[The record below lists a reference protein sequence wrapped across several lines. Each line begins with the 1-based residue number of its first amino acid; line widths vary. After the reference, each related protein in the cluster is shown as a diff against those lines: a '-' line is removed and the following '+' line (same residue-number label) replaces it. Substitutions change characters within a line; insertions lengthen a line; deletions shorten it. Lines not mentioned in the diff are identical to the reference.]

1 MLKNKTKDRNIK
13 IFGCK
18 YLLLILIIV
27 SLCSCGKE
35 TKIDFLT
42 DVALKYYEEE
52 MKDEETRNFY
62 KNIDLKNF
70 VLEITQEEDFKG
82 FEIYTV
88 IFTSSIKKEPDFLIN
103 KKGNIYIPIYLRDSK
118 VEKKEIPHF
127 LKYNHDLF
135 MDESSLLIVYC
146 KNTKNYLLLKLIE
159 GYSIETIEN
168 INNFNCNKKNNQ
180 NMEIE
185 NAIINYQEIPIEE

>member
-88 IFTSSIKKEPDFLIN
+88 IFTSSIKKEPDFLKN

-135 MDESSLLIVYC
+135 WDESSLLIVYC

-185 NAIINYQEIPIEE
+185 NAIIN

>member
-1 MLKNKTKDRNIK
+1 MDRIIK
-13 IFGCK
+13 IFRSK
-18 YLLLILIIV
+18 YILLIFIIV
-27 SLCSCGKE
+27 YLSSCGKR

-42 DVALKYYEEE
+42 DVALKYYNEE
-52 MKDEETRNFY
+52 MNDKETRNFY
-62 KNIDLKNF
+62 KNVGLKNF

-82 FEIYTV
+82 FEIYTIV
-88 IFTSSIKKEPDFLIN
+88 FTSSIKKEPDFLIN

-118 VEKKEIPHF
+118 VDKQEIPHF

-135 MDESSLLIVYC
+135 IVESSLLIVYC
-146 KNTKNYLLLKLIE
+146 RDTKNYLLLKLDE

>member
-70 VLEITQEEDFKG
+70 VLKITQEEDFKG
-82 FEIYTV
+82 FEIYTIV
-88 IFTSSIKKEPDFLIN
+88 FTSSIKKEPDFLIN

-146 KNTKNYLLLKLIE
+146 NNTKNYLLLKLIE

>member
-168 INNFNCNKKNNQ
+168 INNFNCNKKNTQ
-180 NMEIE
+180 DMEIE

>member
-88 IFTSSIKKEPDFLIN
+88 IFTSSIKKEPDFLKN

-135 MDESSLLIVYC
+135 WDESSLLIVYC

>member
-82 FEIYTV
+82 FEIYTIV
-88 IFTSSIKKEPDFLIN
+88 FTSSIKKEPDFLIN

>member
-146 KNTKNYLLLKLIE
+146 KNTKNHLLLKLIE

>member
-1 MLKNKTKDRNIK
+1 MMKNKTKNRNIK

-82 FEIYTV
+82 FEIYTIV
-88 IFTSSIKKEPDFLIN
+88 FTSSIKKEPDFLIN

>member
-1 MLKNKTKDRNIK
+1 MKNKTKNRNIK

-62 KNIDLKNF
+62 KNIDLKKF

-82 FEIYTV
+82 FEIYTIV
-88 IFTSSIKKEPDFLIN
+88 FTSSIKKEPDFLIN

>member
-1 MLKNKTKDRNIK
+1 MDRIIK
-13 IFGCK
+13 IFRSK
-18 YLLLILIIV
+18 YILLIFIIV
-27 SLCSCGKE
+27 YLSSCGKR

-42 DVALKYYEEE
+42 DVALKYYNEE
-52 MKDEETRNFY
+52 MNDKETRNFY
-62 KNIDLKNF
+62 KNVGLKNF
-70 VLEITQEEDFKG
+70 VLNITQEKDYKG
-82 FEIYTV
+82 FEIYTIV
-88 IFTSSIKKEPDFLIN
+88 FTSSIKKEPDFLIN

-118 VEKKEIPHF
+118 VDKQEIPHF

-135 MDESSLLIVYC
+135 IVESSLLIVYC
-146 KNTKNYLLLKLIE
+146 RDTKNYLLLKLDE

>member
-135 MDESSLLIVYC
+135 WDESSLLIVYC

>member
-1 MLKNKTKDRNIK
+1 MLKNKTKDRNIQ

-82 FEIYTV
+82 FEIYTIV
-88 IFTSSIKKEPDFLIN
+88 FTSSIKKEPDFLIN
-103 KKGNIYIPIYLRDSK
+103 KKGNIYILIYLRDSK

-135 MDESSLLIVYC
+135 WDESSLLIVYC

>member
-70 VLEITQEEDFKG
+70 VLEITQEEDFKV
-82 FEIYTV
+82 F
-88 IFTSSIKKEPDFLIN
+88 
-103 KKGNIYIPIYLRDSK
+103 
-118 VEKKEIPHF
+118 
-127 LKYNHDLF
+127 
-135 MDESSLLIVYC
+135 
-146 KNTKNYLLLKLIE
+146 
-159 GYSIETIEN
+159 
-168 INNFNCNKKNNQ
+168 
-180 NMEIE
+180 
-185 NAIINYQEIPIEE
+185 

>member
-1 MLKNKTKDRNIK
+1 MMKNKTKNRNIK

-82 FEIYTV
+82 FEIYTIV
-88 IFTSSIKKEPDFLIN
+88 FTSSIKKEPDFLIN

-135 MDESSLLIVYC
+135 WDESSLLIVYC